1 MMLEGFSSPPWEKV
15 EAAQAAV
22 RTHYRSR
29 GVTDE
34 RKLDQL
40 WQRWRRTKGLRHP
53 HQKPAR
59 LADVTAGR
67 INISD
72 LLKHLLSESCPTS
85 KPPGTRSAR

>member
-1 MMLEGFSSPPWEKV
+1 MMLESFSSPPWEKV

-67 INISD
+67 ISISA
-72 LLKHLLSESCPTS
+72 LFSHLLSNSCHTS
-85 KPPGTRSAR
+85 KSARRRS